1 MFSLTGAFLDVASV
15 CVSGLSPCVMF
26 QGQILIGSNSYSSR
40 QETGITAGHLMLSYK
55 FWRTFIYCPSLRYL
69 TLNENIIATKSR
81 RYDEL
86 EDSQK
91 CRRGLEGGSSMSNQ
105 VVWVWNFL
113 FLTLSRLCCLD
124 LFLTSLFYRNNLMKK
139 LNYQDQK
146 KYCLKLI
153 ILF

>member
-1 MFSLTGAFLDVASV
+1 
-15 CVSGLSPCVMF
+15 
-26 QGQILIGSNSYSSR
+26 
-40 QETGITAGHLMLSYK
+40 MLSYK
-55 FWRTFIYCPSLRYL
+55 FWQTFIYCPSLRYL

-91 CRRGLEGGSSMSNQ
+91 CRRGLEGRSSMSNQ

-124 LFLTSLFYRNNLMKK
+124 LFLTSLFHRNNLMKK

-146 KYCLKLI
+146 KILLEVNYFILI
-153 ILF
+153 AGSSPSSSSSSSVNPMASLGALQTLAGATAGLNVSSLAGK